1 MEKFLYLIPYLA
13 SLGLSLGILYYT
25 WKHRYVRGAAVYMG
39 YMMAQ
44 SLWSFGFIMELVGS
58 ALNWKIAWDAI
69 QWVAAIWIILC
80 VPPFVVSYSGY
91 QLKHP
96 NLIWGLSFVI
106 PGIFLLLLTMDGWL
120 HVIYLAP
127 RLITGSIF
135 SELDYGFGWAVDAF
149 AIYSF
154 LVSIFSIGLLLRTIV
169 KPHRLYRSQTIIIA
183 AGFLVPLIGSMLAL
197 AGVRIAPQRD
207 SSPFTYAIGNLIIAF
222 GLFRYRLF
230 DIVPVA
236 REIVFESISDF
247 VLVIDTQNR
256 IVDANSAAREW
267 FQIPEKQL
275 IGHSVGEVANRW
287 PDMANRL
294 NDTGDE
300 KRKEEFTLQ
309 AENGEE
315 IFFQV
320 EVSPVINWRRRL
332 IGRVFV
338 GRDITESKKLELILR
353 NMAHELELRVQERTR
368 DLAEAYDT
376 TLEGWAHA
384 LELRDKETEG
394 HSRSVTEKTVQLASF
409 MKIPQEDLVHIR
421 RGALLHDIGKMGIP
435 DEILRKHGSLTQV
448 ELKVVKEHPV
458 IARNLLM
465 PIAFLDRALE
475 IPYYHH
481 ERWNGSGYPQGLKGE
496 NIPLSARIFAVVDV
510 WDAMCSQRP
519 YHDAYT
525 EKEVIV
531 YIEQQS
537 GVLFD
542 PKVVAAFLKL
552 YHLENED

>member
-1 MEKFLYLIPYLA
+1 
-13 SLGLSLGILYYT
+13 
-25 WKHRYVRGAAVYMG
+25 MG

-44 SLWSFGFIMELVGS
+44 TLWSFGFIMELVGGS
-58 ALNWKIAWDAI
+58 LNWKIAWDAI
-69 QWVAAIWIILC
+69 QWVAAVWIILC
-80 VPPFVVSYSGY
+80 VPPFVVSYAGY
-91 QLKHP
+91 HLKHP

-106 PGIFLLLLTMDGWL
+106 PGIFILLLTLDGWL

-127 RLITGSIF
+127 RLLTRAVF
-135 SELDYGFGWAVDAF
+135 SELDYRFGWAVYTF
-149 AIYSF
+149 GIYSF
-154 LVSIFSIGLLLRTIV
+154 LISILSIGLLLRTMV

-183 AGFLVPLIGSMLAL
+183 TGFLVPLVGSILAL
-197 AGVRIAPQRD
+197 AGIRIAPQRD

-230 DIVPVA
+230 EIVPVA

-256 IVDANSAAREW
+256 IVDANSAAIEW
-267 FQIPEKQL
+267 FKVPEKQL
-275 IGHSVGEVANRW
+275 IGRSVGEVANRW
-287 PDMANRL
+287 PNMANRL
-294 NDTGDE
+294 QDIGEE

-315 IFFQV
+315 IYFQV
-320 EVSPVINWRRRL
+320 EVSPVIDWRRRL

-338 GRDITESKKLELILR
+338 GREITESKKLELLLR
-353 NMAHELELRVQERTR
+353 NMAHELELRVQERTQ

-394 HSRSVTEKTVQLASF
+394 HSRSVTEKTVQLASA
-409 MKIPQEDLVHIR
+409 MNVPKEELVHIR

-435 DEILRKHGSLTQV
+435 DEILRKNGPLTPA
-448 ELKVVKEHPV
+448 ELKIVKEHPV
-458 IARNLLM
+458 TARNLLM
-465 PIAFLDRALE
+465 PITFLDRALE

-519 YHDAYT
+519 YHAAYT
-525 EKEVIV
+525 EKEVIT
-531 YIEQQS
+531 YISEQS
-537 GVLFD
+537 GELFD
-542 PKVVAAFLKL
+542 PKVVSAFLKL
-552 YHLENED
+552 FHQE

>member
-1 MEKFLYLIPYLA
+1 M
-13 SLGLSLGILYYT
+13 
-25 WKHRYVRGAAVYMG
+25 
-39 YMMAQ
+39 
-44 SLWSFGFIMELVGS
+44 
-58 ALNWKIAWDAI
+58 
-69 QWVAAIWIILC
+69 
-80 VPPFVVSYSGY
+80 
-91 QLKHP
+91 
-96 NLIWGLSFVI
+96 
-106 PGIFLLLLTMDGWL
+106 
-120 HVIYLAP
+120 
-127 RLITGSIF
+127 
-135 SELDYGFGWAVDAF
+135 
-149 AIYSF
+149 
-154 LVSIFSIGLLLRTIV
+154 
-169 KPHRLYRSQTIIIA
+169 
-183 AGFLVPLIGSMLAL
+183 
-197 AGVRIAPQRD
+197 
-207 SSPFTYAIGNLIIAF
+207 
-222 GLFRYRLF
+222 
-230 DIVPVA
+230 
-236 REIVFESISDF
+236 
-247 VLVIDTQNR
+247 
-256 IVDANSAAREW
+256 
-267 FQIPEKQL
+267 
-275 IGHSVGEVANRW
+275 
-287 PDMANRL
+287 